1 MNNPNNMLII
11 ESRSNYAF
19 QLRGKN
25 LSFSEIRNTSTA
37 FFTSL
42 PEDVRNEL
50 YNNMCHGTVKLDC
63 EPELNAYMYAFGAM
77 HNAKLRDAFSHLST
91 HFFDE
96 KEIDIIDYGCGQAM
110 GCISYADCLRE
121 NNHTQN
127 VRRIT
132 LIEPSEIALAR
143 AALHSSLL
151 FPNAEIVTINKGFDD
166 LTASDIEVDTNIP
179 TLHIFSN
186 VLDMGSTPN
195 YNGVFN
201 LETFSNLVLEIS
213 KGYNEYVITEPLF
226 SDSRRDEQVDI
237 FIRSLGL
244 NVYYEKK
251 CNTGEFFTGKDW
263 TCVVKCGC
271 IGYYDSNIFVLH
283 KDSWSLKDFRDLHGP
298 LHVLTYAD
306 YNELVIEAAFYDETD
321 GLDMSNYTYAK
332 FSKLHGC
339 LSIQTILKN
348 KDNVTIYQ
356 RKNIKGEE
364 YYELELNCKDGISL
378 AEFIKIYGK
387 TRLGKL
393 GEQNTAQG
401 EGPVVY
407 INESNE
413 INDLFL
419 RHRNLY
425 KELFADT
432 IRKNSDKIKIYQRV
446 DVNGDKYFE
455 LVFNINFIPNNE
467 IWYETTNDT
476 AIDVKYYN
484 PNNNDGLNIISN
496 TYKKGLGIIKFN
508 GEVTKLRRGIFSR
521 SWLKK
526 VYLPSNL
533 NIIGDGAFESC
544 HRLEHITIPK
554 GVTTISD
561 EAFEFCG
568 LRDITLPK
576 GVTMIGRAAFKHCRD
591 LHSIIIPDSV
601 TVIGEKAFNECSSL
615 NTVTIPNSV
624 VTIENSVFYEC
635 TSLCSVVISEGVT
648 TIGNWTFCD
657 CKKLTSVII
666 PNSIT
671 KIGESVF
678 WCCESLTTVI
688 LPDSLD
694 IIDDG
699 AFMCCYG
706 LKEIKIPDSVTSI
719 GPRAFS
725 CCRNLQSIIIHDNVS
740 QIGHAAFNDCNGL
753 QRVVIG
759 KGLTYIGSDAFK
771 GCTGELFVKCIMPH
785 SQFHPYGPFHGSEFK
800 KVVIDNC
807 VNVIG
812 DWAFDSCYY
821 LKDVIIPE
829 GATKIGAMSFYYCKS
844 LTDIT
849 LPNSLT
855 SIESYAFTDCSSLTS
870 ITIPDNV
877 TNIAECAFI
886 RCDNLKEFKGK
897 FSHDNGVCLN
907 INNELNA
914 FAFGS
919 GITVYTIPND
929 IISIGDYAFYY
940 YECLTNITIP
950 TCITRVGKSAFN
962 HCKNLRIVN
971 CKPIEPPVC
980 CEFAFDDCDD
990 NLKIYVPLGS
1000 EERYKATDG
1009 WKRYADKII
1018 GYNYES

>member
-1 MNNPNNMLII
+1 MNNPNNILII

-37 FFTSL
+37 FYTSL
-42 PEDVRNEL
+42 PESVRNEL
-50 YNNMCHGTVKLDC
+50 YNNICHGIVKLDC

-77 HNAKLRDAFSHLST
+77 HNAKLKDAFSHLST
-91 HFFDE
+91 NFFNE
-96 KEIDIIDYGCGQAM
+96 RKIDIIDYGCGQAM
-110 GCISYADCLRE
+110 GCISYADYLRE

-132 LIEPSEIALAR
+132 LIEPSYIALAR

-166 LTASDIEVDTNIP
+166 LTASDVEVDSNIP

-186 VLDMGSTPN
+186 VLDIGSTPT

-201 LETFSNLVLEIS
+201 LGTFSNLVLEIS

-226 SDSRRDEQVDI
+226 SDFNRDEQADI
-237 FIRSLGL
+237 FISSLLGI

-251 CNTGEFFTGKDW
+251 CNSGEFIANKNW
-263 TCVVKCGC
+263 TCVIKCGC
-271 IGYYDSNIFVLH
+271 IGQPNVKVSCSH
-283 KDSWSLKDFRDLHGP
+283 KDSWTWHEFRKLYGKP
-298 LHVLTYAD
+298 VLAKLGD
-306 YNELVIEAAFYDETD
+306 RSNNGGNKLVVYLDETD
-321 GLDMSNYTYAK
+321 
-332 FSKLHGC
+332 
-339 LSIQTILKN
+339 
-348 KDNVTIYQ
+348 
-356 RKNIKGEE
+356 
-364 YYELELNCKDGISL
+364 EL
-378 AEFIKIYGK
+378 
-387 TRLGKL
+387 
-393 GEQNTAQG
+393 
-401 EGPVVY
+401 
-407 INESNE
+407 
-413 INDLFL
+413 NDLFL

-432 IRKNSDKIKIYQRV
+432 IRKNSDKIKIYQRG
-446 DVNGDKYFE
+446 DANGDKYFE

-508 GEVTKLRRGIFSR
+508 GDVTKLRRGIFSG

-576 GVTMIGRAAFKHCRD
+576 GVTMIGKAAFKHCRD

-601 TVIGEKAFNECSSL
+601 TVIGEKAFSYCSSL

-678 WCCESLTTVI
+678 RCCESLTTVI

-706 LKEIKIPDSVTSI
+706 LKKIKIPDSVTSI
-719 GPRAFS
+719 GQSAFS
-725 CCRNLQSIIIHDNVS
+725 CCRNLQSIIIPENVS

-759 KGLTYIGSDAFK
+759 KGLTYIGSYAFK

-800 KVVIDNC
+800 KVVIDNG

-821 LKDVIIPE
+821 LKDIIIPE
-829 GATKIGAMSFYYCKS
+829 GVTKIGVMSFSYCKS

-877 TNIAECAFI
+877 TTIAECAFI
-886 RCDNLKEFKGK
+886 SCDNLKEFKGK